1 MARKILVTGAA
12 GRIGTIVREHLGG
25 KYDLAGL
32 DRIAVEGVDSHV
44 ADLSDLD
51 AIRPAFEGQE
61 IVVHL
66 GADPNGSAPWD
77 SVLPNN
83 IVGVYNVLE
92 DSRERASAAWYSP
105 APTTSWVSTL
115 RRTSPTGRSSRA
127 GSTIFLSRSR
137 S

>member
-44 ADLSDLD
+44 ADLSDLN

-83 IVGVYNVLE
+83 IVGVYNVLGGLP
-92 DSRERASAAWYSP
+92 RGGRQP
-105 APTTSWVSTL
+105 RGIRQHQP
-115 RRTSPTGRSSRA
+115 RRG
-127 GSTIFLSRSR
+127 FLP
-137 S
+137 